1 MAAPVALLG
10 GPLSASAQVR
20 LSFQIA
26 TGSTSGTYFPVGQ
39 MLAAMISHPPGVGRC
54 EKEGVCGPPGLLAAA
69 KTSEGSVANA
79 RAVNEGRVASAF
91 IQSDVAGAAFKGEGL
106 FKPDGPLTEL
116 RAIASLYPELVHLV
130 IAAGT
135 KIESLSDLRR
145 KRVAIDTPGSGTNFT
160 AREILASVK
169 LGEKSVQLVFDG
181 PQKAASRLVAG
192 ELDAF
197 FFIGGPPLPV
207 LETLLASGEVAL
219 APLTGDA
226 IAKLV
231 ERIPALRRA
240 RIPADLYAGVPTTE
254 TLAVGA
260 LWAVGAGVPDDVVY
274 AITRALW
281 SGANRRFLDSGHPIG
296 RLIRPEIATFN
307 LPIPLHP
314 GAARYYE
321 APPDSTAQR

>member
-1 MAAPVALLG
+1 MAAPMALMG
-10 GPLSASAQVR
+10 PPLSAFAQVR

-91 IQSDVAGAAFKGEGL
+91 IQGDVAGAAFRGEGL
-106 FKPDGPLTEL
+106 FKPDAPLSEL

-130 IAAGT
+130 VAAGM
-135 KIESLSDLRR
+135 KLEGLSDLKR

-160 AREILASVK
+160 ARELLASEK
-169 LGEKSVQLVFDG
+169 LGEKSVQLSFDG
-181 PQKAASRLVAG
+181 PEKAAARLLAG

-207 LETLLASGEVAL
+207 LETLLETGKAVL
-219 APLTGDA
+219 APVTGEA

-240 RIPADLYAGVPTTE
+240 RIPVDLYSDVPATE
-254 TLAVGA
+254 TIAVSA
-260 LWAVGAGVPDDVVY
+260 LWAVGAAVPDDVVY

-321 APPDSTAQR
+321 ERQGSTAER